1 MVAFRPVPILNGFGS
16 GGPDPVET
24 LGYGC
29 GFLFLGT
36 RSGWVFRCS
45 VSESSAP
52 EDVLMSG
59 RVYDFFI
66 KVLFLDFQIL
76 LFVADAVFRQNFS
89 IRLKCVTQ
97 I

>member
-59 RVYDFFI
+59 RVYDFEF
-66 KVLFLDFQIL
+66 FHES
-76 LFVADAVFRQNFS
+76 NF
-89 IRLKCVTQ
+89 
-97 I
+97 